1 MGRGNWVKTF
11 SIILVLIIL
20 GALGALSY
28 ILASPKVGEG
38 FTEFYVLASEG
49 KATAYPKELKVG
61 QEGRVTIGVVNNEYE
76 TVSYRLEVRV
86 GGVKTN
92 EIESIILEHDEKW
105 ESEISFVPQ
114 VAGEKQKVEFLL
126 YKNKGIEPC
135 LEPLHLWV
143 DVTE

>member
-61 QEGRVTIGVVNNEYE
+61 QESRVTIGVVNNEHE
-76 TVSYRLEVRV
+76 TMSYRLEVRV

-92 EIESIILEHDEKW
+92 EIGSIILEHDEKW
-105 ESEISFVPQ
+105 EEIVTFTLSK
-114 VAGEKQKVEFLL
+114 AGEEQKVEFLL
-126 YKNKGIEPC
+126 YKNRGVQPF
-135 LEPLHLWV
+135 LEPLRLWV